1 MSAKLK
7 ICVITGTRAEYGLL
21 KNLLKIFKESDEFEL
36 QLVVTGTHLSKK
48 YGETYKEIE
57 SDGFYINKKIDL
69 DITSDTPLALTRSA
83 SLGLLGFS
91 EAFHQIKPDLILV
104 LGDRFEILSAVIAAM
119 FLKIPIVHLHGGE
132 LSEGSM
138 DEGIRHSITKF
149 SHLHFVA
156 NEIYKNRVIQLGE
169 NPKTVFNVGGLGV
182 DAIQNLT
189 LLNKSELEKSLGFV
203 FLDKSLLVT
212 FHPAT
217 LEGDSTYLQMSEILD
232 ALANLTNTTLIF
244 TMPNID
250 MHSQGIFDLI
260 EIFVSQHANAH
271 SFQSLGQL
279 RYLSC
284 IAQVDAVLGNS
295 SSGLTEVPSF
305 KKPTINVGERQKG
318 RIQACS
324 VINCPPIS
332 SEIISAINKSYSNEF
347 KAKLNKLEN
356 PYGSGGASR
365 KIVDILSSVDFRDLI
380 KKKFYDLK
388 I

>member
-365 KIVDILSSVDFRDLI
+365 KIVDILSSVDFRNLI

>member
-21 KNLLKIFKESDEFEL
+21 KILLKKFKESDKFEL

-57 SDGFYINKKIDL
+57 SDSFYINKKIDL

-182 DAIQNLT
+182 DAIQNIT
-189 LLNKSELEKSLGFV
+189 LLNKSELEKSLGCI
-203 FLDKSLLVT
+203 FLDKSLLIT

-217 LEGDSTYLQMSEILD
+217 LEGDSAYLQMSEILH
-232 ALANLTNTTLIF
+232 ALANLTDTTLIF
-244 TMPNID
+244 TMPNVD

-260 EIFVSQHANAH
+260 EIFVSQHVNAF
-271 SFQSLGQL
+271 SFPSLGQL

-305 KKPTINVGERQKG
+305 KKPTINIGERQKG

-332 SEIISAINKSYSNEF
+332 SEIISAIKKSYSNKF
-347 KAKLNKLEN
+347 RANLNKLEN